1 MKEVKPAIG
10 GQAVIEGVMMRG
22 PKSTAIAVRKD
33 NGEIVLKKDENHSIS
48 ERYKFLKLPILRGV
62 VSLIEMMIIGIQTLS
77 YSATMAGYE
86 EEETLTTKD
95 IAIALASAVLF
106 AVVLFI
112 ILPTV
117 AVKFI
122 SANIKTPFLL
132 SLAEGFLR
140 IAIFVAYVAVISLM
154 KDIRR
159 VFEYHGAE
167 HKVVHCYE
175 HGEDLTPENA
185 KKYSTVHPRCGTSF
199 IMIVMI
205 VSILLFSILGW
216 PGIIAR
222 IVSRILLLP
231 VVAGISYELIQLAGR
246 SSSPFLK
253 ILNTPGMWLQKL
265 TTREPDDSQL
275 EVAIAALK
283 AVID

>member
-33 NGEIVLKKDENHSIS
+33 NGEIVIKKDENHSIS
-48 ERYKFLKLPILRGV
+48 EHYKFFKLPILRGV

-86 EEETLTTKD
+86 EEETLTAKD
-95 IAIALASAVLF
+95 IAIALASAVVF

-140 IAIFVAYVAVISLM
+140 IAIFVTYVVVISLM

-175 HGEDLTPENA
+175 HGEELTPENA
-185 KKYSTVHPRCGTSF
+185 RKYTTVHPRCGTSF

-222 IVSRILLLP
+222 IISRILLLP
-231 VVAGISYELIQLAGR
+231 LVAGISYELIQLAGR
-246 SSSPFLK
+246 SNSPFLK

-283 AVID
+283 AVLD

>member
-106 AVVLFI
+106 AVVLFV

>member
-1 MKEVKPAIG
+1 MKQVKPAIG

-33 NGEIVLKKDENHSIS
+33 DGEIALKKDENHSIS

-95 IAIALASAVLF
+95 ITIALASAVVF
-106 AVVLFI
+106 AVVLFV

-167 HKVVHCYE
+167 HKAVHCYE
-175 HGEDLTPENA
+175 HGEELTPENA
-185 KKYSTVHPRCGTSF
+185 EKYSTVHPRCGTSF

-205 VSILLFSILGW
+205 VSILLFSLLGW

-222 IVSRILLLP
+222 IISRILLLP
-231 VVAGISYELIQLAGR
+231 LVAGISYELIQLAGR

-265 TTREPDDSQL
+265 TTREPDESQL

>member
-95 IAIALASAVLF
+95 IAIALASAVVF

-265 TTREPDDSQL
+265 TTREPDESQL